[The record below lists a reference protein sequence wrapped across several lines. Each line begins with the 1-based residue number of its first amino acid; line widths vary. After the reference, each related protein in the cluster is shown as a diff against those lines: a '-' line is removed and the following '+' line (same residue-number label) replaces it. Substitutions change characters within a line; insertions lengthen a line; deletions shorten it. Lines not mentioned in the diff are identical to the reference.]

1 MLSKSLSVVG
11 VAEGVGNLRVLVVLR
26 VILVLWELLGV
37 V

>member
-1 MLSKSLSVVG
+1 MLSKSLPIVG
-11 VAEGVGNLRVLVVLR
+11 VTERVGNLRVLVVLR